1 MTSDNVSNSRKE
13 EIYETFLDIATND
26 KSQQIKSLR
35 KVIGEDLEPLVNEFF
50 QLIWEY
56 KYLDIL
62 TNKTLL
68 SQLEKLVDK
77 YSQEED
83 TWDTNQ

>member
-1 MTSDNVSNSRKE
+1 MTNDNVSNSRKE
-13 EIYETFLDIATND
+13 EIYETLLDIATND

-83 TWDTNQ
+83 T

>member
-13 EIYETFLDIATND
+13 EIYETLLDIATND

-83 TWDTNQ
+83 T

>member
-1 MTSDNVSNSRKE
+1 MTNDNVSNSRKD
-13 EIYETFLDIATND
+13 EIYETLLDIATND

-83 TWDTNQ
+83 T

>member
-1 MTSDNVSNSRKE
+1 MTNDNVSNSRKE
-13 EIYETFLDIATND
+13 EIYETLLDIATND

-77 YSQEED
+77 NSQEED

>member
-1 MTSDNVSNSRKE
+1 MTSESDNNSRKD
-13 EIYETFLDIATND
+13 EIYETLLDIATND

-35 KVIGEDLEPLVNEFF
+35 KVIGENLEPLVKEFF

-83 TWDTNQ
+83 E

>member
-13 EIYETFLDIATND
+13 EIYETLLDIATND

-50 QLIWEY
+50 QLIYEY

>member
-13 EIYETFLDIATND
+13 EIYETLLDIATND

-50 QLIWEY
+50 QLIWQY

>member
-13 EIYETFLDIATND
+13 EIYETLLDIATND

-77 YSQEED
+77 YSKEED
-83 TWDTNQ
+83 T

>member
-1 MTSDNVSNSRKE
+1 MTSESDNNSRKD
-13 EIYETFLDIATND
+13 EIYETLLDIATND

-35 KVIGEDLEPLVNEFF
+35 KVIGENLEPLVKEFF

-83 TWDTNQ
+83 EWDTNQ

>member
-13 EIYETFLDIATND
+13 EIYETLLDIATND

-35 KVIGEDLEPLVNEFF
+35 RVIGEDLEPLVNEFF

>member
-1 MTSDNVSNSRKE
+1 MTSDIVSNSRKE
-13 EIYETFLDIATND
+13 EIYETLLDIATND
-26 KSQQIKSLR
+26 KSQQIKSL
-35 KVIGEDLEPLVNEFF
+35 KKSLADLEPLVNEFF

-68 SQLEKLVDK
+68 SQLRSALKIFKEQTEIPINK
-77 YSQEED
+77 
-83 TWDTNQ
+83 N

>member
-1 MTSDNVSNSRKE
+1 MTNDNVSNSRKE
-13 EIYETFLDIATND
+13 EIYETLLDIATND

>member
-1 MTSDNVSNSRKE
+1 M
-13 EIYETFLDIATND
+13 LDIATND

>member
-13 EIYETFLDIATND
+13 EIYETLLDIATND
-26 KSQQIKSLR
+26 KSKQIKSLR

>member
-13 EIYETFLDIATND
+13 EIYETLLDIATND

>member
-13 EIYETFLDIATND
+13 EIYETLLDIATND

-50 QLIWEY
+50 QLIWGV

-62 TNKTLL
+62 YNKTLL
-68 SQLEKLVDK
+68 SQLRKV
-77 YSQEED
+77 SR
-83 TWDTNQ
+83 

>member
-13 EIYETFLDIATND
+13 EIYETLLDIATND

-35 KVIGEDLEPLVNEFF
+35 RVIGEDLEPLVNEFF

-77 YSQEED
+77 YSKEED
-83 TWDTNQ
+83 T

>member
-1 MTSDNVSNSRKE
+1 MTSENISNSRKD
-13 EIYETFLDIATND
+13 EIYETLLDIATND

-35 KVIGEDLEPLVNEFF
+35 KVIGEDLETLVYEFF

-83 TWDTNQ
+83 T

>member
-13 EIYETFLDIATND
+13 EIYETLLDIATND

-62 TNKTLL
+62 TNKTLI